1 MELKPAVPLLSFDEG
16 RKVLSEWSCYLSLT
30 QSHTSQHCLVQE
42 EEYGRAVTDNFIFI
56 FFFSMCSELPGGCHL
71 SWASLCPI
79 FTLLFLPFLTPWCLS
94 KFNSGHRGSS
104 NSKLKYT
111 NLSHLQSI
119 TEADTGMCN
128 LIDCFPPSLLMKS
141 SPELLHPSPCSS
153 QQTVNYLQ
161 KKLQYFCIS
170 DIDSVCDLDKQ
181 RLNTSVFQP
190 VK

>member
-1 MELKPAVPLLSFDEG
+1 MEGLLQTILFS
-16 RKVLSEWSCYLSLT
+16 
-30 QSHTSQHCLVQE
+30 
-42 EEYGRAVTDNFIFI
+42 
-56 FFFSMCSELPGGCHL
+56 FFSFLCVVSCQEDVTFPGHL
-71 SWASLCPI
+71 FVQYLLC
-79 FTLLFLPFLTPWCLS
+79 FFLPFLTPWCLS

-141 SPELLHPSPCSS
+141 SPELLHPSPCLS
-153 QQTVNYLQ
+153 QQKVNYLQ
-161 KKLQYFCIS
+161 KKLQFFCIS